1 MIESQRAAAY
11 DRIATSY
18 HESDR
23 QETRRGAVCS
33 QSPKGKAASV
43 ATQDLM
49 TGTYREAHA
58 TTKSLKQLSESD
70 TIVHS
75 TLIQTCRRLSRR
87 RHVHSTI
94 SCSLYLQFALL
105 IAASC
110 DLHRTKTLVIHHVE
124 LYVFRRAAQP
134 FVLCHKT
141 SLIF

>member
-1 MIESQRAAAY
+1 VF
-11 DRIATSY
+11 ATSY
-18 HESDR
+18 HKATDR
-23 QETRRGAVCS
+23 RHDRGAVCKS
-33 QSPKGKAASV
+33 TSKRGRASV
-43 ATQDLM
+43 ATLDLI
-49 TGTYREAHA
+49 TGTCREARA
-58 TTKSLKQLSESD
+58 TTKSHTQQRECD

-124 LYVFRRAAQP
+124 LYSFRQAGLRPTRLFQY
-134 FVLCHKT
+134 LECK
-141 SLIF
+141 